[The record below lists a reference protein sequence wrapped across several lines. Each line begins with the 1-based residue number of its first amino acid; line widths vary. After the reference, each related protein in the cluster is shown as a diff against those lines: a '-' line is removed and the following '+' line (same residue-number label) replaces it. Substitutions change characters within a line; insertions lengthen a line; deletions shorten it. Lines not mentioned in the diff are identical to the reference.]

1 MIPENY
7 ITIFGVPCK
16 LEESKKRFVGAAQT
30 TCEKI
35 QALDVGR
42 KGNKLQKLREEN
54 NSNAIGLSLADHR
67 RIF

>member
-7 ITIFGVPCK
+7 ITIFGVPC
-16 LEESKKRFVGAAQT
+16 AAQT